1 MEKLKST
8 DPNLALT
15 DGTINSLPTN
25 RKRGKSLD
33 QYKDEQLGSKGTP
46 SREAFEMELR
56 MDIIQDLIRETR
68 KKRNLSQQELGDIVG
83 VNKAQIS
90 KLEKGY
96 NNTSISLL
104 SKIFKA
110 LNAKIKLSVQLEEE
124 EFELI

>member
-15 DGTINSLPTN
+15 DRTISNLSSN

-33 QYKDEQLGSKGTP
+33 QYKDEQLGPKGNP
-46 SREAFEMELR
+46 SRDAFEMELR

-68 KKRNLSQQELGDIVG
+68 KKRKLSQQELGDMVG

-110 LNAKIKLSVQLEEE
+110 LNAKIKLSVQLDEE
-124 EFELI
+124 EFQLI